1 MLSIAPFFMPLIQAV
16 FHIGVSLLSYNLK
29 IEIMTQGE
37 FIRLQAQIAVLK
49 EVAKEYSGKTI
60 DNIIQQM
67 EEKAKEGAV

>member
-1 MLSIAPFFMPLIQAV
+1 
-16 FHIGVSLLSYNLK
+16 
-29 IEIMTQGE
+29 MTQGE